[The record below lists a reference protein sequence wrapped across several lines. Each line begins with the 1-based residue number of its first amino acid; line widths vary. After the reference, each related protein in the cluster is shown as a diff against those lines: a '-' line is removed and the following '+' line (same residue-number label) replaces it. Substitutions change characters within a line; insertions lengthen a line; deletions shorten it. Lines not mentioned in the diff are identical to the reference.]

1 MVMLISRK
9 GIFGYWPQRDVPT
22 LCRRKGMS
30 KMAKRVLC
38 VTMGLAI
45 LAFTTDFARAASD
58 DFFKGKTVR
67 IIVGFTAGGAFDAYA
82 RALARHLG
90 RHIPGNPTFIV
101 ENMPG
106 AGTLVAANHVYKVAK
121 PDGLTIGNFIGGVVM
136 GQILGRPGI
145 EFDALRFEYIGA
157 PMKDSPVCAFSKAS
171 GITSTEKWMAS
182 KAPVKVGATGPGAT
196 THDVPLILKATLGLP
211 VQVIAGYKGPTELV
225 LAVEGGELTGV
236 CNAWESLRVT
246 SIRAIEAGDLVVVVQ
261 AIPHAHPELPR
272 VPLAINLARTDEAR
286 QLIQTGIH
294 DITAIIRP
302 YVLPPGTPKERV
314 QMLRAAFVDTLK
326 DPQFVADAR
335 KSKLDIDPLTGEE
348 LERTVGRLL
357 RMNPATLAKL
367 KEVVK

>member
-1 MVMLISRK
+1 
-9 GIFGYWPQRDVPT
+9 
-22 LCRRKGMS
+22 MS

-157 PMKDSPVCAFSKAS
+157 PMKDNPVCAFSKAS
-171 GITSTEKWMAS
+171 GITSIEKWMAS

-286 QLIQTGIH
+286 QLIQAGIH